1 MKIGLPKEIKENE
14 YRVAIIPSNVG
25 VLVNAGHEVYVQKD
39 AGAAAGY
46 TDAMYEAV
54 GATILETEPEVWK
67 AADLIIKVKEM
78 LPSQFDLLEERHTLF
93 TYIHSSNRRPQTEA
107 LLNSKCVALAYEDV
121 KDENGRF
128 PLLEPMSRMAGEVG
142 LLTGIFYSFT
152 TEGGLGKLVCGNPG
166 IKPMKIVIF
175 GAGNVGVSAARL
187 GLGLNAD
194 VVLMDIDLK
203 KLEDVIANKL
213 PGVRTLYSN
222 RANVEQEIKDADIV
236 FNCVKWFP
244 GLKIITRDMLKLMQP
259 KSLIVDIDAEPG
271 GAIETS
277 QYSTHENAV
286 FEVDGIRHI
295 GIANLPSA
303 VANSA
308 SAALSNATIKY
319 IMALA
324 NKGWKQATMDDES
337 LRYGLDFVKG
347 YLTFK
352 DTADA
357 FDIPLTDKQWIYD
370 NF

>member
-1 MKIGLPKEIKENE
+1 
-14 YRVAIIPSNVG
+14 
-25 VLVNAGHEVYVQKD
+25 
-39 AGAAAGY
+39 
-46 TDAMYEAV
+46 
-54 GATILETEPEVWK
+54 
-67 AADLIIKVKEM
+67 
-78 LPSQFDLLEERHTLF
+78 
-93 TYIHSSNRRPQTEA
+93 
-107 LLNSKCVALAYEDV
+107 
-121 KDENGRF
+121 
-128 PLLEPMSRMAGEVG
+128 
-142 LLTGIFYSFT
+142 
-152 TEGGLGKLVCGNPG
+152 
-166 IKPMKIVIF
+166 MKIVIF

-194 VVLMDIDLK
+194 VVLMDTDLK

-259 KSLIVDIDAEPG
+259 TALIVDIDAAPG
-271 GAIETS
+271 GAIATS

-319 IMALA
+319 VLALA
-324 NKGWKQATMDDES
+324 NKGWKQACKDNEE
-337 LRYGLDFVKG
+337 LRKGLNVVEGKVVYKPVAEAWDLPYEELV
-347 YLTFK
+347 L
-352 DTADA
+352 
-357 FDIPLTDKQWIYD
+357 
-370 NF
+370 